1 MNGGIIK
8 PWTRSCC
15 KHLSRRPGREGTK
28 GAKPITPPPFT
39 GDRFLLDTAFSVG
52 NVCSKHRDELLFF
65 YICHQKSSEGDLLL
79 FTNPPIKRGKCRPR
93 SQGACSPPPPPQ
105 GVCIFPAHMHPQQSW
120 LHACLSDLIS
130 AIRLTRC
137 WIIDHHKH

>member
-1 MNGGIIK
+1 MNGAIIK

-28 GAKPITPPPFT
+28 GANPITPPPPPPPFT
-39 GDRFLLDTAFSVG
+39 GDMFLLDTAFSAG

-79 FTNPPIKRGKCRPR
+79 FTNPPIKRAKCRPR
-93 SQGACSPPPPPQ
+93 SQGACPPPPPPRAF
-105 GVCIFPAHMHPQQSW
+105 VSSLPCP
-120 LHACLSDLIS
+120 HAPPTILATCLFI
-130 AIRLTRC
+130 
-137 WIIDHHKH
+137 